1 MVVKSNTDYV
11 ALLWYDMIEGSVRLY
26 VRSDNKLQPRLNSGG
41 QLTFQL
47 FYSLLIVFLYFPTLL
62 I

>member
-11 ALLWYDMIEGSVRLY
+11 ALVWYDMIEGSVRVY

-41 QLTFQL
+41 QITVQL
-47 FYSLLIVFLYFPTLL
+47 FYLLLIVFLYFPTLL
-62 I
+62 M